1 MASET
6 IGLRADFCEA
16 TFTETVRTKSTAVEV
31 AFTARAGVNFLFWEV
46 EVERKE
52 DDKERA
58 DLNHARVCD
67 MVRDTSDAKR

>member
-1 MASET
+1 M
-6 IGLRADFCEA
+6 
-16 TFTETVRTKSTAVEV
+16 EV
-31 AFTARAGVNFLFWEV
+31 AFTARAGVNFLLWEV

-52 DDKERA
+52 DDEERA